1 MLTREE
7 QKRIFDAAQRI
18 ANAKLLTQRRLEK
31 SEISKKRAKEL
42 VDEREQELLD
52 LLKEVG

>member
-52 LLKEVG
+52 LLKEIG